1 MSRRRE
7 SELAFGSDSF
17 LDVIANIVGI
27 LIILIVVAGIRVK
40 QGPTKPRAGGSSGLG
55 IPAELAPPTPEGAI
69 DPAPMSAEPIRS
81 EATVPEPIMAQA
93 APEVDIADE
102 PLPELF
108 PSPALVERARMLE
121 VEIETVTSESKK
133 LGESLAGSNRQ
144 QTELDQRLET
154 ARGLLEERKSELSVV
169 EAKGAQQKLDLELT
183 RQAAIRLLA
192 QVKELEKK
200 SPPVEKLEHRIT
212 PVSKTVNGREL
223 HFRLEKNRVAE
234 VPIDALVERLK
245 EHIDRRKD
253 WIVKNK
259 QHKGMVGPIGGF
271 NLEYIIGV
279 DVVSGLEELRS
290 GMGGYRMTM
299 RYWEI
304 HPEEDL
310 RGEPVDI
317 ALSQGSRFYQALVNA
332 GQDTT
337 LTFWVYPDS
346 YQLYRKLQ
354 GFVHE
359 HGFPL
364 AARPLPHGVAISGSP
379 NGTKSA
385 SQ

>member
-1 MSRRRE
+1 
-7 SELAFGSDSF
+7 L
-17 LDVIANIVGI
+17 
-27 LIILIVVAGIRVK
+27 
-40 QGPTKPRAGGSSGLG
+40 Q
-55 IPAELAPPTPEGAI
+55 
-69 DPAPMSAEPIRS
+69 
-81 EATVPEPIMAQA
+81 
-93 APEVDIADE
+93 
-102 PLPELF
+102 
-108 PSPALVERARMLE
+108 
-121 VEIETVTSESKK
+121 
-133 LGESLAGSNRQ
+133 
-144 QTELDQRLET
+144 T
-154 ARGLLEERKSELSVV
+154 ARGLLEDRKSEMSVA
-169 EAKGAQQKLDLELT
+169 EARGAQQKLDLELT
-183 RQAAIRLLA
+183 RQAAARLLD
-192 QVKELEKK
+192 QVTELEKK
-200 SPPVEKLEHRIT
+200 SPPAEKLEHRIT

-279 DVVSGLEELRS
+279 DMVTGLEELRS

-304 HPEEDL
+304 HPEDTL
-310 RGEPVDI
+310 RGEPEDV
-317 ALSQGSRFYQALVNA
+317 ALSQGSRFYQVLVNA

-354 GFVHE
+354 AFVHE
-359 HGFPL
+359 QGFPL

>member
-7 SELAFGSDSF
+7 FEIMFGSDSF
-17 LDVIANIVGI
+17 LDVVANIVGI
-27 LIILIVVAGIRVK
+27 LIILIVIAGVRISK
-40 QGPTKPRAGGSSGLG
+40 SPPQAWTSATPGLG
-55 IPAELAPPTPEGAI
+55 LPAELTS
-69 DPAPMSAEPIRS
+69 PAPETPLIS
-81 EATVPEPIMAQA
+81 EATVPEPLIAEVI
-93 APEVDIADE
+93 PESEPDIAAE
-102 PLPELF
+102 PLPELVAP
-108 PSPALVERARMLE
+108 PSLVTRAQELE
-121 VEIETVTSESKK
+121 AEIAAITQESKK
-133 LGESLAGSNRQ
+133 LGDSLAASNRQ
-144 QTELDQRLET
+144 QSDIDLRLQT
-154 ARGLLEERKSELSVV
+154 ARGLLEDRKTEMSAA
-169 EAKGAQQKLDLELT
+169 EARGAQQKLDLELT
-183 RQAAIRLLA
+183 RQAAARLLA
-192 QVKELEKK
+192 QVTELEKK

-212 PVSKTVNGREL
+212 PVSRTVTGREL
-223 HFRLEKNRVAE
+223 HFRLDKNRVAE

-253 WIVKNK
+253 WIVKNR

-279 DVVSGLEELRS
+279 DMVTGLEELRS

-304 HPEEDL
+304 HPEDTL
-310 RGEPVDI
+310 RGEPEDV
-317 ALSQGSRFYQALVNA
+317 ALSQGSRFYQALVSA

-354 GFVHE
+354 AFAHE
-359 HGFPL
+359 QGFPI

>member
-7 SELAFGSDSF
+7 FEIMFGSDSF
-17 LDVIANIVGI
+17 LDVVANIVGI
-27 LIILIVVAGIRVK
+27 LIILIVIAGVRISK
-40 QGPTKPRAGGSSGLG
+40 SPPQAWTNATPGLG
-55 IPAELAPPTPEGAI
+55 LPAELTS
-69 DPAPMSAEPIRS
+69 PAPETPLIS
-81 EATVPEPIMAQA
+81 EATVPEPLIAEVI
-93 APEVDIADE
+93 PESEPDIAAE
-102 PLPELF
+102 PLPELVAP
-108 PSPALVERARMLE
+108 PSLVTRAQELE
-121 VEIETVTSESKK
+121 AEIAAITQESKK
-133 LGESLAGSNRQ
+133 LGDSLAASNRQ
-144 QTELDQRLET
+144 QSDIDLRLQT
-154 ARGLLEERKSELSVV
+154 ARGLLEDRKTEMSAA
-169 EAKGAQQKLDLELT
+169 EARGAQQKLDLELT
-183 RQAAIRLLA
+183 RQAAARLLA
-192 QVKELEKK
+192 QVTELEKK

-212 PVSKTVNGREL
+212 PVSRTVTGREL
-223 HFRLEKNRVAE
+223 HFRLDKNRVAE

-253 WIVKNK
+253 WIVKNR

-279 DVVSGLEELRS
+279 DMVTGLEELRS

-304 HPEEDL
+304 HPEDTL
-310 RGEPVDI
+310 RGEPEDV
-317 ALSQGSRFYQALVNA
+317 ALSQGSRFYQALVSA

-354 GFVHE
+354 AFAHE
-359 HGFPL
+359 QGFPI